1 MVCANVVCEHFLE
14 TLNRGSHIQSA
25 EVVDNVVVVEQV
37 CVDNGALDVE
47 DVSVVLQGSGGTKER
62 GDIKMSR
69 RNLKGNAKNK

>member
-1 MVCANVVCEHFLE
+1 
-14 TLNRGSHIQSA
+14 
-25 EVVDNVVVVEQV
+25 VVDNVVVVEQV

>member
-1 MVCANVVCEHFLE
+1 MCEHLLE
-14 TLNRGSHIQSA
+14 TLNRVSHRQSA
-25 EVVDNVVVVEQV
+25 EVVDNEVVVEQV
-37 CVDNGALDVE
+37 SVHNGTLDVE